1 MFEDEPGLAI
11 LCICS
16 ASCFLPL
23 ASLLC
28 EYDDTGIWIVV
39 VTVLIGFAVTVAA
52 VILLVVP
59 KLNKLLSE
67 LTLFKSELSAK
78 SDAAVTDRSGL
89 HKEHQSLSAEHHM
102 MCDDLRFLREARIKE
117 DARNDALAAKNMDLD
132 KTVGQIAALYHSIEQ
147 RDQRIA
153 ELTEENRELRIRL
166 AQLSM
171 DLTPPQPDDENSLDL

>member
-16 ASCFLPL
+16 VSCFLPL

-28 EYDDTGIWIVV
+28 EYDDTGIWIAV

-52 VILLVVP
+52 VILLIVP
-59 KLNKLLSE
+59 KLNKLL
-67 LTLFKSELSAK
+67 SELSAK

-89 HKEHQSLSAEHHM
+89 HKEHQSLSAELRVM
-102 MCDDLRFLREARIKE
+102 RDDLRFLREAQIRE
-117 DARNDALAAKNMDLD
+117 DGRNDALAAKNMDLN
-132 KTVGQIAALYHSIEQ
+132 KTVDQIVALYHSIEQ

-171 DLTPPQPDDENSLDL
+171 DLTPPQPDNENSLDL

>member
-1 MFEDEPGLAI
+1 MDGIISIITALISCAGVVIAAI
-11 LCICS
+11 I
-16 ASCFLPL
+16 AI
-23 ASLLC
+23 
-28 EYDDTGIWIVV
+28 T
-39 VTVLIGFAVTVAA
+39 
-52 VILLVVP
+52 P
-59 KLNKLLSE
+59 KLNKLL
-67 LTLFKSELSAK
+67 SELSAK

-102 MCDDLRFLREARIKE
+102 MCDDLRFLREAQIKE

-166 AQLSM
+166 AQLLM

>member
-67 LTLFKSELSAK
+67 LSAK

-89 HKEHQSLSAEHHM
+89 HKEHHM
-102 MCDDLRFLREARIKE
+102 MCDDLRFLREARIRE
-117 DARNDALAAKNMDLD
+117 DGRNDVLAAKNMDLD

>member
-67 LTLFKSELSAK
+67 LTLFKSKLSAK

-89 HKEHQSLSAEHHM
+89 HKELRVM
-102 MCDDLRFLREARIKE
+102 RDDLCFLREAWNN
-117 DARNDALAAKNMDLD
+117 APAAKNMDLD
-132 KTVGQIAALYHSIEQ
+132 KTVGQLAALYHSIEQ